1 MKAFKQIFLSQFR
14 MFVRERITLMIT
26 IILPLLLGIFLGL
39 IFSRQGS
46 QDVRVLF
53 VNEDGNDVVSL
64 MIQGII
70 EDTKDTQLKIKEA
83 DRADALTQ
91 LQEDK
96 VDSVLVFPEGTS
108 LSVTDKKESKVAVYF
123 KPNRVQSIVARL
135 VLESFLS
142 DLNLRAGQAKKV
154 FILEEH
160 SLGKQGIPLANFFFP
175 NFLAISLL
183 WMSLF
188 ATALPLVKQRERGAL
203 VQMKTTPLSPV
214 TFMLGSTF
222 CRLFIGF
229 LQSGLFVAAGLM
241 FLDMAVSDNLILFVL
256 AVLLANLT
264 LIFMGYMIA
273 AISKSMQSADAISQ
287 LFNFSM
293 MFLSG
298 VFFTKEMLP
307 DFVNKISYVI
317 PLTYVAD
324 LFRQLMAGYEG
335 NFPLW
340 LDFAVL
346 AGCGILF
353 AGIGLRFFK
362 LFSR

>member
-1 MKAFKQIFLSQFR
+1 MKAFKEIFLAQFK

-26 IILPLLLGIFLGL
+26 IILPLALGIFLGL
-39 IFSRQGS
+39 IFSREEAQEL
-46 QDVRVLF
+46 RVLF
-53 VNEDGNDVVSL
+53 VNEDRTDMVRF

-70 EDTKDTQLKIKEA
+70 EGTKDTQLKIKEA
-83 DRADALTQ
+83 ARADALTQ

-108 LSVTDKKESKVAVYF
+108 LSVAGEKESKVAVYF
-123 KPNRVQSIVARL
+123 KPNRVQSAVARL
-135 VLESFLS
+135 VLGNLVSE
-142 DLNLRAGQAKKV
+142 LNLRKGQTKKV
-154 FILEEH
+154 FTLEEH
-160 SLGKQGIPLANFFFP
+160 SLGKPGLPLANFFFP
-175 NFLAISLL
+175 NLLAISLL

-203 VQMKTTPLSPV
+203 VQMKTTPLAPF
-214 TFMLGSTF
+214 TFMLGSTL
-222 CRLFIGF
+222 CRLFIGL
-229 LQSGLFVAAGLM
+229 LQCGLFIAAGLM
-241 FLDMAVSDNLILFVL
+241 FLEMAALNNIILFIL
-256 AVLLANLT
+256 AVVLANLS

-335 NFPLW
+335 SFPLW

-353 AGIGLRFFK
+353 AGIGLRFFR